1 MVSENNQDLDSL
13 AIEFLRLINDIIPWR
28 DLPNEVKRDK
38 WRILAKRVMASSG
51 GDIQEFLHNIVKSIA
66 GDSFYV
72 TRGEEGKEERCRLGE
87 RLEEYLKEVKKEE
100 GKEERCRLGERLE
113 EYLKEVK
120 KKVKDIGKEEELINY
135 IKSRAIPL
143 VIRLSAEKGET

>member
-87 RLEEYLKEVKKEE
+87 RLEEYLKEVKK
-100 GKEERCRLGERLE
+100 
-113 EYLKEVK
+113 
-120 KKVKDIGKEEELINY
+120 KVKDIGKEEELIDY

>member
-13 AIEFLRLINDIIPWR
+13 AIEFLKLVNDIIRWG
-28 DLPNEVKRDK
+28 DLPDEVRRDK

-51 GDIQEFLHNIVKSIA
+51 DDIQEFLHNIIKSIA

-72 TRGEEGKEERCRLGE
+72 TRGEEGEKERRRLGKE
-87 RLEEYLKEVKKEE
+87 LEEYLK
-100 GKEERCRLGERLE
+100 
-113 EYLKEVK
+113 
-120 KKVKDIGKEEELINY
+120 KVKSVSKEKELIDY

-143 VIRLSAEKGET
+143 VIRLSAERGESQGG

>member
-87 RLEEYLKEVKKEE
+87 RLEEYLKEVKK
-100 GKEERCRLGERLE
+100 
-113 EYLKEVK
+113 
-120 KKVKDIGKEEELINY
+120 KVKDIGKEEELINY